1 MDAVIASNAVTP
13 FVTAANFLNYVVAA
27 CRREVRVVRTLFF
40 STDRLNSSSLDLI
53 RVFVA
58 MVARFLL

>member
-13 FVTAANFLNYVVAA
+13 FVTAANFLNYVVAV